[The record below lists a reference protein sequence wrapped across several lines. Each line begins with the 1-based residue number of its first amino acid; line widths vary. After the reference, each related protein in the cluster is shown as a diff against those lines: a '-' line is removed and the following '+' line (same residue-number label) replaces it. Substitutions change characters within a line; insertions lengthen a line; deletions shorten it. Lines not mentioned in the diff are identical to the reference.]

1 MTTTGWSGLEAD
13 EDSHAPEPA
22 TPRRVDLTAFADRHD
37 IAIGEAREI
46 ISLAGA
52 DLQRA
57 DTLANRA
64 KKW

>member
-1 MTTTGWSGLEAD
+1 MTTTVSCFEMD
-13 EDSHAPEPA
+13 EHSHASESA
-22 TPRRVDLTAFADRHD
+22 TLRSVDLVAFADRHD